1 MPSLS
6 EITSSP
12 MLREF
17 AQGAAQSAVQPVAD
31 FLAPTVEVPTSIG
44 RYKIYTEKNRFLP
57 PDTAR
62 AIGGR
67 ATVLS
72 FDATDATYNCQP
84 NALDFP
90 IDFLEQIEE
99 AALTNALMEGATI
112 VAEVAALAHEQSV
125 INTALAALTG
135 QAKTWSGSS
144 GSDPIDDIDA
154 QILAVIKAARYGS
167 LMGVGVLF
175 GAGAWRLFKNAPNV
189 RSRFVAAGDYAI
201 PNVTPAEATKLFVGN
216 PEVRTSYM
224 VVDTTKEGLTPSIS
238 FLLDTSGLIFARLQN
253 PTRRDPSFMKTF
265 RLMGNYMVPGSYV
278 RDDGR
283 VEVAKFD
290 WSEAIAITN
299 QSAAQLITV
308 S

>member
-1 MPSLS
+1 
-6 EITSSP
+6 

-44 RYKIYTEKNRFLP
+44 RYKIYTEKNRFAP

-72 FDATDATYNCQP
+72 FDAADATYNCQP

-90 IDFLEQIEE
+90 IDYLEQIEE

-112 VAEVAALAHEQSV
+112 VAEVAALCHEQSV
-125 INTALAALTG
+125 INTARRARPPAG
-135 QAKTWSGSS
+135 AMAKTWSGDD

-154 QILAVIKAARYGS
+154 QILERDQGRALRLAHGRRRAFRRRG
-167 LMGVGVLF
+167 L
-175 GAGAWRLFKNAPNV
+175 ALFKNAPNV
-189 RSRFVAAGDYAI
+189 RGRFVAAGDYAI

-224 VVDTTKEGLTPSIS
+224 VVDTAKEGLAPNSASCSTPRCWFSRGCRI
-238 FLLDTSGLIFARLQN
+238 
-253 PTRRDPSFMKTF
+253 RR
-265 RLMGNYMVPGSYV
+265 G
-278 RDDGR
+278 
-283 VEVAKFD
+283 
-290 WSEAIAITN
+290 AIRR
-299 QSAAQLITV
+299 S
-308 S
+308 

>member
-1 MPSLS
+1 
-6 EITSSP
+6 
-12 MLREF
+12 
-17 AQGAAQSAVQPVAD
+17 
-31 FLAPTVEVPTSIG
+31 
-44 RYKIYTEKNRFLP
+44 
-57 PDTAR
+57 
-62 AIGGR
+62 
-67 ATVLS
+67 VLS
-72 FDATDATYNCQP
+72 FDASDATYNCQP

-90 IDFLEQIEE
+90 IDYLEQIEE

-112 VAEVAALAHEQSV
+112 VAEVAALVHEQSV
-125 INTALAALTG
+125 INTALAATTG
-135 QAKTWSGSS
+135 GAIAKTWSGGS

-154 QILAVIKAARYGS
+154 QILSVIKAARYGS

-224 VVDTTKEGLTPSIS
+224 VVDTTKEGLAPNIE
-238 FLLDTSGLIFARLQN
+238 FLLDQSVLVFARLQN

-290 WSEAIAITN
+290 WSEAIAVTN
-299 QSAAQLITV
+299 ESAAQLLTV

>member
-6 EITSSP
+6 AITSSP

-31 FLAPTVEVPTSIG
+31 FLAPTVEDPTSIG

-57 PDTAR
+57 PNTSR

-99 AALTNALMEGATI
+99 ASLTNALMEGATI
-112 VAEVAALAHEQSV
+112 VAEVAALTHEQNV
-125 INTALAALTG
+125 INTALAATTSGAL
-135 QAKTWSGSS
+135 AKTWSGTS
-144 GSDPIDDIDA
+144 GSDPIDDIDS
-154 QILAVIKAARYGS
+154 QILNVIKAARYGS

-189 RSRFVAAGDYAI
+189 RSRFVAATAVLI
-201 PNVTPAEATKLFVGN
+201 TLCSWHSAATSATIVA
-216 PEVRTSYM
+216 
-224 VVDTTKEGLTPSIS
+224 PSIS
-238 FLLDTSGLIFARLQN
+238 AF
-253 PTRRDPSFMKTF
+253 
-265 RLMGNYMVPGSYV
+265 V
-278 RDDGR
+278 
-283 VEVAKFD
+283 
-290 WSEAIAITN
+290 
-299 QSAAQLITV
+299 SAASSICSRKSIGKSSALGWQL
-308 S
+308 

>member
-1 MPSLS
+1 
-6 EITSSP
+6 

-31 FLAPTVEVPTSIG
+31 FLAPTVEVPSSIG

-72 FDATDATYNCQP
+72 FDATDSTYNCQP

-112 VAEVAALAHEQSV
+112 VAEVAALAHEQNV
-125 INTALAALTG
+125 INTALASTTPGAI
-135 QAKTWSGSS
+135 AKTWSGSS
-144 GSDPIDDIDA
+144 GTDPIDDLDQ
-154 QILAVIKAARYGS
+154 QILNVIKAARYGS

-201 PNVTPAEATKLFVGN
+201 PNVTPAQATTLLVGN

-224 VVDTTKEGLTPSIS
+224 VVDTTKEGLAPNVQ
-238 FLLDTSGLIFARLQN
+238 FLLDQSVLVFARLQN

-299 QSAAQLITV
+299 PSAAQLITV